1 MSSNEKYALPLS
13 LNTPT
18 VMTQMKSI
26 LRIIPALLILA
37 IGAWGWNY
45 FTSTEDETK
54 TGTPARM
61 SKAQLKARALENAQ
75 QTHVIELR
83 SQDFQVEL
91 TSHGIVKSPAITT
104 LNPQV
109 SGIVAKISAHF
120 ENGSFV
126 KEGEILVEL
135 DQSDFQS
142 LISSATAALAR
153 AEASLAQENARAAQ
167 ALRNWR
173 DIGFDEEPNA
183 LVLRKPQLKEAEA
196 NVAAQ
201 QAALERAQRN
211 LGRTKIRAPYDG
223 RIRSRN
229 VGLGQ
234 SVGSGTKLGE
244 LYATAYAE
252 VRLPLSTRQLG
263 KIDIDENEFEPI
275 PVVLEDA
282 LHAYDDRK
290 WLATIVRIEGELDPN
305 SRELFV
311 VARVE
316 DPFGRNSKNP
326 RHPLRMNQPVTATI
340 QANTLT
346 DVVAIPR
353 TAIYGKDEIILIQDS
368 TIHRQT
374 INIVW
379 STLDQVFT
387 DTEGLDKALLATSK
401 LAYAPE
407 GSPVRIIEET
417 PNT

>member
-1 MSSNEKYALPLS
+1 MKNMHFGARKIS
-13 LNTPT
+13 LL
-18 VMTQMKSI
+18 MTNLKSI
-26 LRIIPALLILA
+26 LRIIPAILILT
-37 IGAWGWNY
+37 IGVWGWKH
-45 FTSTEDETK
+45 FSTVKDDSKYEEPAVLSK
-54 TGTPARM
+54 TERKALAI
-61 SKAQLKARALENAQ
+61 SKAQKTR
-75 QTHVIELR
+75 VIELTHEN
-83 SQDFQVEL
+83 FLVEL

-109 SGIVAKISAHF
+109 TGVIAEIAANF

-126 KEGEILVEL
+126 EKGEVLVEL

-142 LISSATAALAR
+142 EISSATAALAR
-153 AEASLAQENARAAQ
+153 AEASLAQEKARADQ

-173 DIGFDEEPNA
+173 DIGFDEKPNA
-183 LVLRKPQLKEAEA
+183 LVLRKPQLKEAKA

-211 LGRTKIRAPYDG
+211 LARTKIRAPYDG

-229 VGLGQ
+229 IGLGQ

-244 LYATAYAE
+244 LYATSYAE
-252 VRLPLSTRQLG
+252 VRLPLSTRQLE
-263 KIDIDENEFEPI
+263 KIDIDAINFEHI

-282 LHAYDDRK
+282 LHAYNDRK
-290 WLATIVRIEGELDPN
+290 WAAKIVRVEGELDPN

-316 DPFGRNSKNP
+316 DPFGRESQK
-326 RHPLRMNQPVTATI
+326 RDHPLRMNQPVTATI
-340 QANTLT
+340 QANTLNN
-346 DVVAIPR
+346 VVAIPR
-353 TAIYGKDEIILIQDS
+353 TAIYGKDEIILIQDN
-368 TIHRQT
+368 TIHRKT

-379 STLDQVFT
+379 STLDKVFT

-407 GSPVRIIEET
+407 GSPVRIIEQVPHT
-417 PNT
+417 

>member
-1 MSSNEKYALPLS
+1 
-13 LNTPT
+13 
-18 VMTQMKSI
+18 MTKMKSI
-26 LRIIPALLILA
+26 LRIIPAILILA
-37 IGAWGWNY
+37 IGVWGWKY
-45 FTSTEDETK
+45 FSTAENDSKNEKPTK
-54 TGTPARM
+54 L
-61 SKAQLKARALENAQ
+61 SKTERKARTLSNAQ
-75 QTHVIELR
+75 QTHVIELT
-83 SQDFQVEL
+83 SENFLVEL
-91 TSHGIVKSPAITT
+91 TSHGIVKPPAITT

-109 SGIVAKISAHF
+109 TGIVAKIAPNF
-120 ENGSFV
+120 ESGSFV
-126 KEGEILVEL
+126 EKGEILVEL

-142 LISSATAALAR
+142 QISSASAALAR

-201 QAALERAQRN
+201 QASLERAQRD
-211 LGRTKIRAPYDG
+211 LARTKIRAPYDG

-229 VGLGQ
+229 IGLGQ
-234 SVGSGTKLGE
+234 SVGSSTKLGE

-263 KIDIDENEFEPI
+263 KIHIDEIEFEHI

-282 LHAYDDRK
+282 LHAYDDGK
-290 WLATIVRIEGELDPN
+290 WPAKIVRIEGELDPN

-316 DPFGRNSKNP
+316 DPFGRKSKTP
-326 RHPLRMNQPVTATI
+326 GHPLRMNQPVTATI
-340 QANTLT
+340 QANTLNN
-346 DVVAIPR
+346 VVAIPR
-353 TAIYGKDEIILIQDS
+353 TAIYGKDEIILIKDNM
-368 TIHRQT
+368 IHRQT

-379 STLDQVFT
+379 STIDKVFT

-401 LAYAPE
+401 LAYASQ
-407 GSPVRIIEET
+407 GSPVRIIEEAPHT
-417 PNT
+417 